1 MFLFFIVLVF
11 VVGNFFVLVDKLLF
25 NMKILIF
32 GKFFWNKDE
41 VKVMIEK
48 FGGKLIGIVNK
59 VFLCIS
65 IKKEV
70 EKMNKKM
77 EEVKEVNI

>member
-1 MFLFFIVLVF
+1 
-11 VVGNFFVLVDKLLF
+11 
-25 NMKILIF
+25 
-32 GKFFWNKDE
+32 
-41 VKVMIEK
+41 MIEK
-48 FGGKLIGIVNK
+48 FGGKLMGMVNK